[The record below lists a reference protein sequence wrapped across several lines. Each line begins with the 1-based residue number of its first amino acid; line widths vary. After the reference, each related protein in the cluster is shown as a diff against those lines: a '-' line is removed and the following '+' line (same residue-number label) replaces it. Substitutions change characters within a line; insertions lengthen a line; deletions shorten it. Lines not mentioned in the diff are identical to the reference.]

1 MYVFL
6 QGHGQEIRDPRIR
19 RIMLPRELAC
29 TFLTPRGTPYIA
41 FPLFDSPDYCDFLM
55 GQDTFPAFLH
65 NG

>member
-29 TFLTPRGTPYIA
+29 TFLTPRGK
-41 FPLFDSPDYCDFLM
+41 FDLHFLKENIKIHGPTHDYKINFS
-55 GQDTFPAFLH
+55 
-65 NG
+65 NINK